1 MKKNYNYN
9 YVNRV
14 NAKPAIDFAGLEL
27 ASCKSSVLKNA
38 AIINGRLWHTT
49 DTNEFYYDWAGK
61 RAKLN
66 VSGDSA
72 AVTAEINKLKAD
84 VAKLNPEK
92 LDQVEAKVNTAVSKV
107 NTLSTKVN
115 NAVSQAHAASQA
127 AQDAADQVAGKV
139 DASDL
144 AAVATSGKYSDLKN
158 KPTIP
163 SKTSQLTNDSG
174 FLTEHQSLTAY
185 AKKTDLNSY
194 AKKTDIPDVSDFATK
209 SEIPDVSDLAKKS
222 EIPDVSNLATKS
234 EIPSVE
240 GLASE
245 SWVES
250 QGYLT
255 SHQDISGKADKSEL
269 PSKVSDLTNDAGYI
283 TANDLP
289 DYLTDS
295 DLPDVT
301 EGSFPSGADV
311 EDASASADGLAT
323 VQDVMDYVR
332 AYVEKKKDEL
342 GPDGSDVPEAIPY
355 LYTNGY
361 RLGDTATE
369 LTDPVNS
376 YEITLD
382 ENGEFVIELLH
393 KDEEAGV
400 YVDGDP
406 DSTYLGEY
414 FKVILP
420 STYDIKLYMWDPST
434 NDYKATDTSSA
445 DPAYELVPHIETPET
460 TVYYYKSTI
469 EGFFID
475 NCNVVEDFIGAY
487 GHLLK
492 AVITK
497 K

>member
-1 MKKNYNYN
+1 MKKKNYNYN

-115 NAVSQAHAASQA
+115 NAVSTAQAASQA
-127 AQDAADQVAGKV
+127 AQNAASQVAGKV

-194 AKKTDIPDVSDFATK
+194 AKKTEIPDVSDFATK
-209 SEIPDVSDLAKKS
+209 SEIPDVSDF
-222 EIPDVSNLATKS
+222 ATKS

-240 GLASE
+240 GLAPK
-245 SWVES
+245 SWVEG

-255 SHQDISGKADKSEL
+255 QHQDISNKADKSEL
-269 PSKVSDLTNDAGYI
+269 PSKVSDLPNDAGYI

-301 EGSFPSGADV
+301 EGAFPSGVDV

-332 AYVEKKKDEL
+332 AYFEKKKDEL
-342 GPDGSDVPEAIPY
+342 EPGDTGTPY
-355 LYTNGY
+355 AYITGY
-361 RLGDTATE
+361 GFNDTATDITRFNPFE
-369 LTDPVNS
+369 LNESGDTVIEFYGPQELPLYDQNDNELPCLKVTMDIPTG
-376 YEITLD
+376 YEITDFKLWNAITNEYQD
-382 ENGEFVIELLH
+382 TTYGQNQRYSTRTIG
-393 KDEEAGV
+393 GV
-400 YVDGDP
+400 
-406 DSTYLGEY
+406 TYNSYARGP
-414 FKVILP
+414 VSSISP
-420 STYDIKLYMWDPST
+420 RGTT
-434 NDYKATDTSSA
+434 QYKIT
-445 DPAYELVPHIETPET
+445 
-460 TVYYYKSTI
+460 
-469 EGFFID
+469 
-475 NCNVVEDFIGAY
+475 
-487 GHLLK
+487 
-492 AVITK
+492 ITK
-497 K
+497 Q

>member
-9 YVNRV
+9 YVNRTTTKKANV
-14 NAKPAIDFAGLEL
+14 EYGNVDV
-27 ASCKSSVLKNA
+27 ASCTSATLKHCP
-38 AIINGRLWHTT
+38 ISNGTLWHTT
-49 DTNEFYYDWAGK
+49 DTNEFYYDWNGK
-61 RAKLN
+61 RIKMNLT
-66 VSGDSA
+66 GDSA
-72 AVTAEINKLKAD
+72 SVTAEINKIKSD

-92 LDQVEAKVNTAVSKV
+92 LDQLE
-107 NTLSTKVN
+107 TKVN
-115 NAVSQAHAASQA
+115 NAVSKVNTMSSKVNNAVSTAQAASQA
-127 AQDAADQVAGKV
+127 AQSAASQVAGKV
-139 DASDL
+139 NASDL
-144 AAVATSGKYSDLKN
+144 APVATSGSYSDLTG
-158 KPTIP
+158 KPN
-163 SKTSQLTNDSG
+163 LNN
-174 FLTEHQSLTAY
+174 Y
-185 AKKTDLNSY
+185 AKKTDLNGLATESWVEGKGYLTQHQSLSAY
-194 AKKTDIPDVSDFATK
+194 AKKTDIPDVSDFASK
-209 SEIPDVSDLAKKS
+209 SEIPDVSGF
-222 EIPDVSNLATKS
+222 ATKS

-240 GLASE
+240 GLASRE
-245 SWVES
+245 WVS
-250 QGYLT
+250 SHGYLT
-255 SHQDISGKADKSEL
+255 EHQDISGKADKSEL